1 MFLSLKKRKNKSLFS
16 KNKINLN
23 LLLILLIANFV
34 LFTSNQN
41 NIFFNSIKKSLQ
53 LAPQSISQI
62 FEFSQSVIN
71 DTLGYFISKK
81 NLTNEYDKLLEE
93 HTKLKVYL
101 MQMADVESENIELKN
116 KLNIKENYFKKSIVT
131 QILNLNYNGKSH
143 HFLIDKGEIDEV
155 QTGQIVVDHSGLAGQ
170 VIEVNK
176 HTSVIRTIFSGELY
190 LTGYV
195 KSGKSIYQSLING
208 DGRFLNINYF
218 NKTNKINLNDEVFTT
233 GDNLNIPKGL
243 RIGKVKKLINTELN
257 DFYKV
262 IIEPSSNPYKERF
275 LVIVK

>member
-1 MFLSLKKRKNKSLFS
+1 MLLFSKKRKNKALFS

-41 NIFFNSIKKSLQ
+41 NIFFNSIKKNLQ

-62 FEFSQSVIN
+62 FEFSKSVIYN
-71 DTLGYFISKK
+71 ALGYFISKK

-116 KLNIKENYFKKSIVT
+116 KLNIKKNYFKESIVT

-155 QTGQIVVDHSGLAGQ
+155 QAGQVVVDQHGIAGQ

-176 HTSVIRTIFSGELY
+176 HTSVIRTILSDELY
-190 LTGYV
+190 LTGYI

-208 DGRFLNINYF
+208 DGMFLNINYF